1 MAVYRFLAYDLRTN
15 ALLGEL
21 PIGNATYERV
31 LNGAGSF
38 GGYVSLGRKTTT
50 GAQLDTTMLA
60 ATLPHRTALYVE
72 RDGVLMWGGVLW
84 GRQYNSTN
92 HQLQL
97 RGAEFWSY
105 YRRRINATTQTFAGV
120 DQLTIAR
127 TVVAAANAKIG
138 GDIGIT
144 LDATVS
150 GVLLS
155 RTYNSWERAV
165 VASVVEELAK
175 AEDGFDF
182 AIDVAYNTSGV
193 PTKTL
198 NLGYPRRGR
207 TAGTNDLVFELGY
220 NLGYYTY
227 DEDGTRA
234 ANVVHVLGPGEGAAM
249 LVSTATQSA
258 VIDAGYP
265 IVEDTVSRKG
275 GGVPPTVVDLGRYAQ
290 AAVNARYKD
299 VASLTIQNIFLDK
312 DPPLGSWIVGDDIR
326 FRVPDDYR
334 FPAQA
339 SGSPGLDRYFRI
351 IGDTVNVADAGVET
365 ASLTCAELQSA

>member
-1 MAVYRFLAYDLRTN
+1 MVDYRFLSYDLRTN

-38 GGYVSLGRKTTT
+38 GGYVSLGRKTTG
-50 GAQLDTTMLA
+50 GAQLDDTMLA
-60 ATLPHRTALYVE
+60 ATIPHRTALYVE
-72 RDGVLMWGGVLW
+72 RDGVLMWGGILW

-97 RGAEFWSY
+97 RAAEFWSY
-105 YRRRINATTQTFAGV
+105 YRRRINRTTLSYINT
-120 DQLTIAR
+120 DQLTIVR
-127 TVVAAANAKIG
+127 SVIGAANALIG
-138 GDIGIT
+138 GDIGVD
-144 LDATVS
+144 LDATTS

-165 VASVVEELAK
+165 VATVVEELSK
-175 AEDGFDF
+175 ADDGFDF
-182 AIDVAYNTSGV
+182 AIDVAYDTAGI
-193 PTKTL
+193 PIKTL

-207 TAGTNDLVFELGY
+207 TAGINDLVFELGY
-220 NLGYYTY
+220 NVGYYTY

-234 ANVVHVLGPGEGAAM
+234 ANVVHVLGPGEGVAM
-249 LVSTATQSA
+249 LINTASNTGI
-258 VIDAGYP
+258 IDAGHP
-265 IVEDTVSRKG
+265 ILEDTVSRKG
-275 GGVPPTVVDLGRYAQ
+275 GGVPVSVADLGRYAR
-290 AAVNARYKD
+290 AFVNARYKD

-312 DPPLGSWIVGDDIR
+312 DPPLGSWVVGDDIR

-334 FPAQA
+334 FPARVD
-339 SGSPGLDRYFRI
+339 GSPGLDQYFRI
-351 IGDTVNVADAGVET
+351 IGDSVQVADAGVET